1 MVGNPIVGNS
11 TSQRPEED
19 AEKGSEKPNGTD
31 AAREFQDEPDKDES
45 DRPRSDTDADIKAP
59 KRPEMSQRRA
69 SERRATCRGWM
80 PSEP

>member
-31 AAREFQDEPDKDES
+31 AAREIQDEPDKDES
-45 DRPRSDTDADIKAP
+45 DRPRSDPNANQD
-59 KRPEMSQRRA
+59 
-69 SERRATCRGWM
+69 SENARDVPQEGI
-80 PSEP
+80 